1 MKAMIV
7 KSFILMALIGSG
19 LYSQE
24 IHGERLVSMDFENAD
39 IRTVL
44 RAFADIGGVN
54 IIATKGVQGTVT
66 LKLRNLPWKQALK
79 AVLEINGFSMIEEDN
94 IIKVMTAAEME
105 DSKKAM
111 KLETRIFNVKFAKAD
126 KLEGVIS
133 GMLSA
138 RGSIKVES
146 RTNSLI
152 VTDIPMV
159 MSRIED
165 ILARVDNPTP
175 QVLVKAKLVEVNYG
189 ALRELGVVWRA
200 GNMEDVRTSTHSGA
214 ELSVPPPASN
224 AAFYFGKLLS
234 QAQLD
239 LVISTLEDENK
250 ANVLSEPSILVADN
264 QEAMILSG
272 KKIPIV
278 TRDFAGNQIIQ
289 FFDVALKLT
298 VTPHISPDGKI
309 VMDLHP
315 VISDIA
321 GEAPGAV
328 GPVISSQEAQTKLT
342 VNNGETVVIGGII
355 KTQSQDVK
363 KGVPLLSSIPIIG
376 NLFKY
381 TKHEVNKTE
390 LMIFVTPQIV
400 ETTASE

>member
-24 IHGERLVSMDFENAD
+24 IQGERLVSMDFENAD

-133 GMLSA
+133 GMLSS

>member
-133 GMLSA
+133 GMLSS

-224 AAFYFGKLLS
+224 AAFYFGKLLP

>member
-1 MKAMIV
+1 M
-7 KSFILMALIGSG
+7 
-19 LYSQE
+19 
-24 IHGERLVSMDFENAD
+24 
-39 IRTVL
+39 
-44 RAFADIGGVN
+44 
-54 IIATKGVQGTVT
+54 
-66 LKLRNLPWKQALK
+66 
-79 AVLEINGFSMIEEDN
+79 
-94 IIKVMTAAEME
+94 
-105 DSKKAM
+105 
-111 KLETRIFNVKFAKAD
+111 
-126 KLEGVIS
+126 
-133 GMLSA
+133 
-138 RGSIKVES
+138 
-146 RTNSLI
+146 
-152 VTDIPMV
+152 
-159 MSRIED
+159 
-165 ILARVDNPTP
+165 
-175 QVLVKAKLVEVNYG
+175 
-189 ALRELGVVWRA
+189 
-200 GNMEDVRTSTHSGA
+200 
-214 ELSVPPPASN
+214 
-224 AAFYFGKLLS
+224 
-234 QAQLD
+234 
-239 LVISTLEDENK
+239 VISTLEDENK

-355 KTQSQDVK
+355 KTQSQDIK

>member
-19 LYSQE
+19 LYGQE
-24 IHGERLVSMDFENAD
+24 IQGERLVSMDFENAD

-133 GMLSA
+133 GMLSS

>member
-19 LYSQE
+19 LYGQE
-24 IHGERLVSMDFENAD
+24 IQGERLVSMDFENAD

-54 IIATKGVQGTVT
+54 IVATKGVQGTVT

-111 KLETRIFNVKFAKAD
+111 KLETRIFSVKFAKAK
-126 KLEGVIS
+126 KLESVIS
-133 GMLSA
+133 GMLSS
-138 RGSIKVES
+138 RGSIKVEP

-165 ILARVDNPTP
+165 ILARIDNPTP

-189 ALRELGVVWRA
+189 ALRELGIVWRA
-200 GNMEDVRTSTHSGA
+200 GNMEDVRTTTHTGA
-214 ELSVPPPASN
+214 ELSVPPPSSN

-239 LVISTLEDENK
+239 MVISTLEDENK

-355 KTQSQDVK
+355 KTQSQDIK

>member
-19 LYSQE
+19 LYGQE
-24 IHGERLVSMDFENAD
+24 IQGERLVSMDFENAD

-44 RAFADIGGVN
+44 RAFADIGRVN
-54 IIATKGVQGTVT
+54 IVATKGVQGTVT

-111 KLETRIFNVKFAKAD
+111 KLETRIFNVKFAEAE

-133 GMLSA
+133 GMLSS

-189 ALRELGVVWRA
+189 ALRELGIVWRA
-200 GNMEDVRTSTHSGA
+200 GNMEDVRTSTHTGA
-214 ELSVPPPASN
+214 ELSVPPPSSN

-355 KTQSQDVK
+355 KTQSQDIK

>member
-19 LYSQE
+19 LYGQE
-24 IHGERLVSMDFENAD
+24 IQGERLVSMDFENAD

-54 IIATKGVQGTVT
+54 IVATKGVQGTVT

-111 KLETRIFNVKFAKAD
+111 KLETRIFNVKFAEAE

-133 GMLSA
+133 GMLSS

-189 ALRELGVVWRA
+189 ALRELGIVWRA
-200 GNMEDVRTSTHSGA
+200 GNMEDVRTSTHTGA
-214 ELSVPPPASN
+214 ELSVPPPSSN

-355 KTQSQDVK
+355 KTQSQDIK

>member
-133 GMLSA
+133 GMLSS

>member
-19 LYSQE
+19 LYGQE
-24 IHGERLVSMDFENAD
+24 IQGERLVSMDFENAD

-44 RAFADIGGVN
+44 RAFADIGRVN
-54 IIATKGVQGTVT
+54 IVATKGVQGTVT

-111 KLETRIFNVKFAKAD
+111 KLETRIFNVKFAEAE

-133 GMLSA
+133 GMLSS

-189 ALRELGVVWRA
+189 ALRELGIVWRA
-200 GNMEDVRTSTHSGA
+200 GNMEDVRTSTHTGA
-214 ELSVPPPASN
+214 ELSVPPPSSN

-239 LVISTLEDENK
+239 MVISTLEDENK

-355 KTQSQDVK
+355 KTQSQDIK